1 MQWGSK
7 ERWIVSLFIFTTYK
21 KNKMK
26 KIIIFLLLSEVLSGQ
41 KTEIIE
47 LNQNIKDKK
56 GLTKSLTLIDN
67 RNDKTI
73 GTITGKKGTSDIK
86 FADEDLKNHVETWF
100 ADDNKVKGNNDIT
113 MLLEEVKISSF
124 QNTGLAKVKIKV
136 SSFINRSG
144 KYFFINRYYNTLS
157 FNSKLTPNIPREVS
171 SSISDV
177 LSSFINESYS
187 HTVLS
192 TPILESELK
201 DYETILE
208 KNMKFI
214 TSPEL
219 VNGVYKDFKSFS
231 EQKPQKE
238 YYIGKNKKG
247 KVIGVKDQNDLLVLT
262 EEMYG
267 YVEDGKAY
275 RSTPVGFLEINKDDK
290 GYYIVSSR
298 LELYPKN
305 NNSGAIIGAM
315 TGGIVG
321 GLIGAAIDSGSKTDR
336 NANTTLSHVYIDSLT
351 GAYIFEK

>member
-1 MQWGSK
+1 
-7 ERWIVSLFIFTTYK
+7 
-21 KNKMK
+21 MK
-26 KIIIFLLLSEVLSGQ
+26 KIIIFLLLSVVLSGQ
-41 KTEIIE
+41 KMEIIK
-47 LNQNIKDKK
+47 LDKNIRDKNSR
-56 GLTKSLTLIDN
+56 TKSLSLIDT
-67 RNDKTI
+67 REDKDL
-73 GTITGKKGTSDIK
+73 GSLLYKGEPVQMK
-86 FADEDLKNHVETWF
+86 FSNEDLKNHVETWF
-100 ADDNKVKGNNDIT
+100 DDDNKVRGNNDIT
-113 MLLEEVKISSF
+113 MLLEEVKINSF

-144 KYFFINRYYNTLS
+144 KYFFINRYDNTLS
-157 FNSKLTPNIPREVS
+157 FNSKLTPNIPREIS
-171 SSISDV
+171 SSISDI

-192 TPILESELK
+192 TPVLEAELK

-305 NNSGAIIGAM
+305 SNTGAMIGAM

-321 GLIGAAIDSGSKTDR
+321 GIIGAAIDSGSKTDR

-351 GAYIFEK
+351 GAYVFEK